1 MKFQRG
7 GVGYY
12 PSSGSPFVHVD
23 TGSVRYWPRMPRKQL
38 LAMFPNGE
46 TLYLPADGKPL
57 PGYDRAL
64 ARNKSSGG
72 TALAYLETGDEKS
85 GKGKGNWLKRVFS
98 GGADEAEDAEA
109 TAAAPAPAAPV
120 TQPAAPAVQPP
131 AAPPQAPAGQPVP
144 AIEPA
149 AGEPEVLIAAQDA
162 PLDARLPRAR
172 PGSIAETMVASLAP
186 QLAPAPAGTQATPA
200 EIPVPRSRPD
210 AQLLAQ
216 TLDPAK
222 ASPAPLAVN
231 PDDAIALLSLA
242 AEPEPAPAAPVEVA
256 ALTPESGKAPASEAD
271 LAAIDAFTAIDG
283 ATSQTPGTPD
293 GASVP
298 RPRPLALAFAG
309 SGLPPADVAVP
320 AAVAAKPTPASV
332 AAAEVPA
339 PAAKG
344 NRVAAVVAAKTA
356 EPVYDA
362 DQDPLRN
369 LLDEPAPEVAQPAPA
384 SPAAPDVTPTVARKG
399 DFAGFAMPQPDATP
413 ELFKVPASAQ
423 SVAPGPTPAL
433 PTDRFQPTAAAEPP
447 AEESFFSRLFA
458 SVSE

>member
-1 MKFQRG
+1 
-7 GVGYY
+7 
-12 PSSGSPFVHVD
+12 
-23 TGSVRYWPRMPRKQL
+23 MPRKQL
-38 LAMFPNGE
+38 LALFPNGE

-109 TAAAPAPAAPV
+109 TAAAPAPAARLLSPLLR
-120 TQPAAPAVQPP
+120 PSSPRPP
-131 AAPPQAPAGQPVP
+131 APGASWPACP

-172 PGSIAETMVASLAP
+172 PGSAADMMVATLAPELAP
-186 QLAPAPAGTQATPA
+186 QGAAGAQGQTTPA

-222 ASPAPLAVN
+222 TAPASLAVD
-231 PDDAIALLSLA
+231 PEDAIALLSLA
-242 AEPEPAPAAPVEVA
+242 AAPEPAPAAPVQVA
-256 ALTPESGKAPASEAD
+256 ALTPDAGKKPASEAD

-283 ATSQTPGTPD
+283 ATTQTPRTPD
-293 GASVP
+293 GVAVP

-309 SGLPPADVAVP
+309 GGLPPADVALP
-320 AAVAAKPTPASV
+320 AARPAGVSTRPTPASV

-344 NRVAAVVAAKTA
+344 NRVAAVVAASKTA

-384 SPAAPDVTPTVARKG
+384 SPAAPDVTPRWPGRAIS
-399 DFAGFAMPQPDATP
+399 
-413 ELFKVPASAQ
+413 PAS
-423 SVAPGPTPAL
+423 
-433 PTDRFQPTAAAEPP
+433 RCR
-447 AEESFFSRLFA
+447 SRMPRP
-458 SVSE
+458 S